1 VRMARGTHQ
10 ANTACQ
16 TGKAIALPCGMP
28 GDLPLSGGLVSPFCS
43 NMARRFLTA
52 LMTAI
57 LGQAPEE
64 FL

>member
-1 VRMARGTHQ
+1 MARETHQ

-16 TGKAIALPCGMP
+16 TGKAIALPCGMMP

-52 LMTAI
+52 LMAAI
-57 LGQAPEE
+57 LGQAPEG